1 MSPAV
6 FGDGARPTAC
16 RCDGMIR
23 PGYCGMFAW
32 RAQKAGKGENLF
44 MPPMRRA
51 APALFAICCAN

>member
-1 MSPAV
+1 
-6 FGDGARPTAC
+6 
-16 RCDGMIR
+16 MIR